1 MIARSLK
8 RKSKSRLTVVLIS
21 TRYRSVDDASDLI
34 APTVQR
40 FPTEKA
46 DWPGNRVVGVSAGK
60 MNSERLLL
68 WTLRPE
74 WLLGLLFDIVKNGR
88 KRNVAGEVLANGS

>member
-46 DWPGNRVVGVSAGK
+46 DWPGNRVVGVSVE
-60 MNSERLLL
+60 SEFGAFAPLDV
-68 WTLRPE
+68 TT
-74 WLLGLLFDIVKNGR
+74 GMV
-88 KRNVAGEVLANGS
+88 VGSAL